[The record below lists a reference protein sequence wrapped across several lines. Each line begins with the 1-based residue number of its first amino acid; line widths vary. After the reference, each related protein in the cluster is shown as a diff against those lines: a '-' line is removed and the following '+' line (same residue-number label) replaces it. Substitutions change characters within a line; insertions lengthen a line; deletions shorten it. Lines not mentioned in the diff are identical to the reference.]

1 MRNDKLKN
9 FQNSL
14 LKVIEGKIMPYSIEL
29 HFSDRTTHHIQQIIN
44 RLEKEGIRSITTEYK
59 VPPHLTLIV
68 YNTLDINDAK
78 EKLNL
83 VGDKYRSFN
92 LNFGLLAVGLKERSD
107 FPNEPPLFF
116 HPEVTSELLSIHRH
130 VCELFEPY
138 RKEVLWESYLPQ
150 NWFPHCT
157 VAYNVPI
164 KKIPDAMNTTLNSI
178 QSLTIRIDK
187 IVLIEFFPYVVLY
200 RKELCD

>member
-1 MRNDKLKN
+1 
-9 FQNSL
+9 
-14 LKVIEGKIMPYSIEL
+14 MPYSIEL
-29 HFSDRTTHHIQQIIN
+29 HFNDRTTHHIQRIVN
-44 RLEKEGIRSITTEYK
+44 RLEKNGIRSITTEYN

-68 YNTLDINDAK
+68 YNTLDINDAR

-83 VGDKYRSFN
+83 VGDQYRSFDLN
-92 LNFGLLAVGLKERSD
+92 LGVLGIGLKERSD

-116 HPEVTSELLSIHRH
+116 LPEVTSELLTIHRN

-150 NWFPHCT
+150 NWLPHCT
-157 VAYNVPI
+157 VAFNVPT
-164 KKIPDAMNTTLNSI
+164 KKIPDAMDTILNSI

-187 IVLIEFFPYVVLY
+187 MVLIEFFPYIVLH
-200 RKELCD
+200 RKQLCD